1 MPEMVV
7 PINTNNHQTITTI
20 TTTHTTLFLFNAEAA
35 RVNSQRFLLY
45 MPRTTTTTEIKG
57 YEKNVKSK
65 KKKENKIK

>member
-1 MPEMVV
+1 
-7 PINTNNHQTITTI
+7 
-20 TTTHTTLFLFNAEAA
+20 
-35 RVNSQRFLLY
+35 